1 MDWSI
6 YAPYVPLIFMPL
18 VGGFIGWVT
27 NMIAIRLLFRPYE
40 PISILGIPFQGVIPK
55 RRAQMAQQIGSIVA
69 QQLLSW
75 EDLFTKFDKN
85 KFYQDLTIQ
94 AAEAVE
100 KRVLEKIPSI
110 VPHSFAKNIA
120 HGIGDMVIKEAPKF
134 IADMEGNI
142 KDKLTNEIDIAAII
156 TEKINGFDMAYLEQL
171 TLELAHKEL
180 RTLEILG
187 GVLGAVIGLFQA
199 GLILFIK

>member
-1 MDWSI
+1 MNWSV
-6 YAPYVPLIFMPL
+6 YAPLIFMPL
-18 VGGFIGWVT
+18 IGGFIGWVT
-27 NMIAIRLLFRPYE
+27 NMIAIRLLFRPYA
-40 PISILGIPFQGVIPK
+40 PISFLGISVQGVIPK
-55 RRAQMAQQIGSIVA
+55 RRAEMAHQIGSIVA

-85 KFYQDLTIQ
+85 KFYQDLTVQ

-100 KRVLEKIPSI
+100 THVLEKIPSI
-110 VPHSFAKNIA
+110 VPHTFAKNIA
-120 HGIGDMVIKEAPKF
+120 HAIGDMVVKEAPKF

-156 TEKINGFDMAYLEQL
+156 TEKINGFDMAYLERL

-180 RTLEILG
+180 RMLEVLG
-187 GVLGAVIGLFQA
+187 GVLGAIIGLFQA
-199 GLILFIK
+199 GLLFLF

>member
-1 MDWSI
+1 MNWSV
-6 YAPYVPLIFMPL
+6 YAPLIFMPL

-40 PISILGIPFQGVIPK
+40 PFSVLGLSIQGVIPK
-55 RRAQMAQQIGSIVA
+55 RRAEMARQIGIVVA

-75 EDLFTKFDKN
+75 EDLFTNFDKN

-120 HGIGDMVIKEAPKF
+120 HAIGDMVIKEAPKF
-134 IADMEGNI
+134 VSDMEGNI

-156 TEKINGFDMAYLEQL
+156 TEKINGFDMSYLEQL

-180 RTLEILG
+180 RTLEVLG
-187 GVLGAVIGLFQA
+187 GLLGAIIGLFQA
-199 GLILFIK
+199 GLILLF

>member
-1 MDWSI
+1 MNWSV
-6 YAPYVPLIFMPL
+6 YAPFIFMPL
-18 VGGFIGWVT
+18 IGGFIGWVT

-40 PISILGIPFQGVIPK
+40 PVAFLGISIQGVIPK
-55 RRAQMAQQIGSIVA
+55 RRTEMAKQIGSIVA

-85 KFYQDLTIQ
+85 KFYQDLTLQ

-100 KRVLEKIPSI
+100 KRILEKIPAI
-110 VPHSFAKNIA
+110 VPHSFARNIA
-120 HGIGDMVIKEAPKF
+120 HAIGDMVIKEAPKF
-134 IADMEGNI
+134 ISDMEGNI

-187 GVLGAVIGLFQA
+187 GVLGAVIGVFQA
-199 GLILFIK
+199 GLVLLF